1 MWKWD
6 KALQQSFEGIKNEL
20 TSATTLPTTTQVVL
34 QSSQAMPLTLDLG
47 QFLYSSK
54 KTVPGSWCTM
64 HQ

>member
-34 QSSQAMPLTLDLG
+34 QSSQAMPLTLELG
-47 QFLYSSK
+47 LFF
-54 KTVPGSWCTM
+54 
-64 HQ
+64 

>member
-47 QFLYSSK
+47 LFFYSSK
-54 KTVPGSWCTM
+54 KTVPGS
-64 HQ
+64 